1 MAKIKAVTLL
11 PVLWLI
17 ISLVFL
23 IQGWL
28 IANIVTTSLISILG
42 IIFTFK
48 RKDIVKDQCYCLF
61 GGIIIVIFFLLLSS
75 QEFGWGHLFQTLF
88 HTSLLSLP
96 LILTDKDSRT
106 RLVEFLRES
115 KMPLPLGGGKPED
128 FASGCFVWIILTII
142 AILMGLFLGFIFT
155 IMLYFFALQT
165 LFENADSRDCF
176 NVMMRFRPK
185 SNDNTGTYVKGFGTL
200 RVNNKNDS
208 EKIHWL

>member
-1 MAKIKAVTLL
+1 MAKIKAVALL

-28 IANIVTTSLISILG
+28 IANIVTTSLISALG

-88 HTSLLSLP
+88 YTSLLSLP
-96 LILTDKDSRT
+96 LIIADKDSRKL
-106 RLVEFLRES
+106 LVECLRES
-115 KMPLPLGGGKPED
+115 KMPLPLGGGNIED
-128 FASGCFVWIILTII
+128 FASGCLVWVIITII
-142 AILMGLFLGFIFT
+142 AILMVLFLGFILT
-155 IMLYFFALQT
+155 IILYFLATQT
-165 LFENADSRDCF
+165 LFENADSKDCS

-185 SNDNTGTYVKGFGTL
+185 SNDNAGTYVRGFGTL
-200 RVNNKNDS
+200 QVNNKNDS
-208 EKIHWL
+208 EKTHWL